1 MKQYIG
7 FILEKNEYTVPIL
20 KVQEIIKLPQIT
32 KMPGVPYY
40 VEGVTNLRGRV
51 IPIVNLKRILG
62 IPEEN
67 SGSKVIV
74 VSSGKITF
82 GALVDDITGVINI
95 DETNVESAEEF
106 MQQQGQNQI
115 EGVARMND
123 RLLVLL
129 DPKKLIPTED
139 QSLFE
144 DDIVELHE
152 EGEKVEII
160 KKVSGIG
167 GDMVVKEIIDP
178 VKFYE
183 QKGISKSDPRYVLLE
198 EITNFMNMVAH
209 GDFEQAN
216 RIMNNIIQKSQSDL
230 FKEIGKVARKLH
242 DSLKSFR
249 EALDPRLKEIAIE
262 RMPRAVDQLQMV
274 IDKTEEAANKTM
286 EIVEKYILKMDDVA
300 NHIRQIQGPTES
312 VEFLKNFKNSL
323 EDDLTNILTT
333 QSFQDL
339 TGQVLKK
346 VISLVGDLEVE
357 LIRLITTFGLK
368 IEEKEIA
375 QKKAEKVTQEDVDE
389 LLKEFGF

>member
-40 VEGVTNLRGRV
+40 IEGVTNLRDKV

-62 IPEEN
+62 IPEEKN
-67 SGSKVIV
+67 GSKVIV

-95 DETNVESAEEF
+95 DETTVEPAEEF
-106 MQQQGQNQI
+106 MQYGQNQV
-115 EGVARMND
+115 EGVARLDD

-129 DPKKLIPTED
+129 DTKKLIPSED

-144 DDIVELHE
+144 EEIVEIHD
-152 EGEKVEII
+152 EGDKVEVV
-160 KKVSGIG
+160 KKLSGIG
-167 GDMVVKEIIDP
+167 GEMTVREIVDP

-183 QKGISKSDPRYVLLE
+183 DKGVSKEDPRYILLE

-209 GDFEQAN
+209 GDYEQAN
-216 RIMNNIIQKSQSDL
+216 KIMNNIIQKSQSDL
-230 FKEIGKVARKLH
+230 FKEVGKVARKLH

-249 EALDPRLKEIAIE
+249 EALDPKLKEIATE

-274 IDKTEEAANKTM
+274 IDKTEEAANTTM

-300 NHIRQIQGPTES
+300 NHIRQIQGPSES
-312 VEFLKNFKNSL
+312 IEFLRDFKNSL
-323 EDDLTNILTT
+323 EDDLTEILTT

-346 VISLVGDLEVE
+346 VITLVGDLEVE
-357 LIRLITTFGLK
+357 LVRLITTFGLK
-368 IEEKEIA
+368 IEEKEMA
-375 QKKAEKVTQEDVDE
+375 KKEVEKVSQEDVDE

>member
-7 FILEKNEYTVPIL
+7 FILGKNEYTIPIL
-20 KVQEIIKLPQIT
+20 QVQEIIKLPQIT
-32 KMPGVPYY
+32 KMPGVPFY

-62 IPEEN
+62 IEEETVA
-67 SGSKVIV
+67 GKVVV
-74 VSSGKITF
+74 VSSGRAVF
-82 GALVDDITGVINI
+82 GALVDNITGVVNI
-95 DETNVESAEEF
+95 DEKEIESAEEF
-106 MQQQGQNQI
+106 MQHGQSAI
-115 EGVARMND
+115 EGVARLND

-129 DPKKLIPTED
+129 DIKKLIPAED

-144 DDIVELHE
+144 EEIIEVHE
-152 EGEKVEII
+152 EGDKVEVV
-160 KKVSGIG
+160 KKVSSIAGE
-167 GDMVVKEIIDP
+167 VTVSEIVDP
-178 VKFYE
+178 IRFYE
-183 QKGISKSDPRYVLLE
+183 KKGITKDDPKYLLLE
-198 EITNFMNMVAH
+198 EITSFMNAVAQ
-209 GDFEQAN
+209 GDYEYAD

-230 FKEIGKVARKLH
+230 FKEVGKVARKLH

-249 EALDPRLKEIAIE
+249 EALDPRLKEIATE

-286 EIVEKYILKMDDVA
+286 EIVEKYILKMDDLA
-300 NHIRQIQGPTES
+300 NHIRGLQGPQES
-312 VEFLKNFKNSL
+312 IEFLRDFKNSL
-323 EDDLTNILTT
+323 EDDLTEILTT

-346 VISLVGDLEVE
+346 VINLVGDLEIE

-368 IEEKEIA
+368 IEEKEA
-375 QKKAEKVTQEDVDE
+375 VTKEVEKVSQEDVDE